1 MFVFGINLPVAEILF
16 VVLLLFIIAL
26 VIIIVQLGRMSNH
39 IKVLDETTLEIRRY
53 ESEEE
58 VALKGLEHDPELLT
72 AQRKRSLNTQ
82 FLPALQQLEKKA
94 VARLLDGET
103 PTEVRNS
110 FVVKGVNDAFAT
122 RAVNNAV
129 FFVNKFQMHLER
141 ETKEHV
147 AVLKKAAK

>member
-1 MFVFGINLPVAEILF
+1 
-16 VVLLLFIIAL
+16 
-26 VIIIVQLGRMSNH
+26 
-39 IKVLDETTLEIRRY
+39 
-53 ESEEE
+53 
-58 VALKGLEHDPELLT
+58 LKGLEHDPELLT